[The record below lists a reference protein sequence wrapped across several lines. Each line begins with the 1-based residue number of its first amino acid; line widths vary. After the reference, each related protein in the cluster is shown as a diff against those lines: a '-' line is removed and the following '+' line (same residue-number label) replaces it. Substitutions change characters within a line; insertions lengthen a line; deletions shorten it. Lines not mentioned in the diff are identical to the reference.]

1 MTRGPGRRRGGAGLA
16 SRSVGVQVRVLAG
29 SLLVVLP
36 VLFGLVFAQLVHQN
50 QAASVLTLSL
60 GPAVELNNTALLD
73 MTEAEAGW
81 SQEVNGAV
89 PVIRYRLK
97 EDIVTADLDRV
108 AGAIA
113 SDSLDDS
120 RRGRYAPLL
129 ATQRAA
135 VRAWFEAADRAEA
148 DLGQSLSTTSTAEAD
163 AIRAFRDVR
172 DSNRALATAL
182 RTERD
187 SARREVRASSGT
199 ATALL
204 AVAVVLTTVLLAL
217 WGMLLRRSVSRPL
230 ERLRS
235 VVARHRDGDRD
246 AAADDTTG
254 AAEVRGLAADF
265 NGLTRANLVLQEQQA
280 SVLLLHQLA
289 LDVARVVHDAPD
301 IDSAVYAVCAILGEG
316 LGADRVLLY
325 THDEEGRVDQRTQWR
340 RYDLPDL
347 PPLPP
352 SLGQEVA
359 LVNEELRGAGTFFA
373 VPDFLEPVVQ
383 EQDRARRFYRATGAR
398 SLLMVPLGAGQRG
411 LGVLSV
417 MMVDGPRRWRRHE
430 IQAAQQCAGY
440 VAQSIV
446 ALRLRELQDDQVT
459 RLTELDRQKTDF
471 LATVSHELR
480 TPLTSIAGYLEMLED
495 GDYGELTRPQLD
507 ALGTI
512 RRNAVRLRGMIE
524 DLLVLNRIEASGV
537 QPSLQDV
544 SVARLL
550 GGVVEVLRPSAAA
563 AGVELQLAPVDPGL
577 VVRVDQQ
584 HMERT
589 FINLGSNAVKF
600 TPAGGRVD
608 LSARADGERV
618 VVTVSDTGIG
628 IPASEQSNLFQRF
641 FRASNATHKA
651 IPGTGL
657 GLAIA
662 RSIVAGHGGD
672 LELESVEGRGT
683 TIRVVLPL
691 VGPVP
696 AGNAA
701 RLDAV

>member
-1 MTRGPGRRRGGAGLA
+1 MTAGPRRRRGGAGLA
-16 SRSVGVQVRVLAG
+16 RRSVAVQVRVLAG

-36 VLFGLVFAQLVHQN
+36 LLFGLVFAQLVHQN

-60 GPAVELNNTALLD
+60 GPAVESNNTALLD
-73 MTEAEAGW
+73 MTEAESGW

-97 EDIVTADLDRV
+97 KDLVTADLDHV
-108 AGAIA
+108 GSAIA

-129 ATQRAA
+129 EAQRAA
-135 VRAWFEAADRAEA
+135 VQAWFDAAEKAEA
-148 DLGQSLSTTSTAEAD
+148 SLGQSLSVTSSTQAD
-163 AIRAFRDVR
+163 AIRAFRQVR
-172 DSNRALATAL
+172 DSNRALAAEL
-182 RTERD
+182 KAERD
-187 SARREVRASSGT
+187 RVRRDVRSSSGT

-217 WGMLLRRSVSRPL
+217 WGLLLRRSVSRPL
-230 ERLRS
+230 ERLRA

-246 AAADDTTG
+246 AAADDATG

-289 LDVARVVHDAPD
+289 LDVAREVHGAPD
-301 IDSAVYAVCAILGEG
+301 IDSAVYAVCAMLGEG
-316 LGADRVLLY
+316 LAADRVLLY
-325 THDEEGRVDQRTQWR
+325 THDEAGHIDQRTQWR

-359 LVNEELRGAGTFFA
+359 QVNEELRRAGSFFA

-383 EQDRARRFYRATGAR
+383 EQDRAKRFYRATGAR
-398 SLLMVPLGAGQRG
+398 SLLMVPLGVGQQG

-446 ALRLRELQDDQVT
+446 SLRLRELQDDQLT

-495 GDYGELTRPQLD
+495 GDYGDLTRSQLD

-544 SVARLL
+544 PVARLL

-563 AGVELQLAPVDPGL
+563 AGVDLRLAAVDPGL

-600 TPAGGRVD
+600 TPSGGRVD
-608 LSARADGERV
+608 LSAHADDDRV

-628 IPASEQSNLFQRF
+628 IPASEQANLFQRF
-641 FRASNATHKA
+641 FRASNATHQA

-672 LELESVEGRGT
+672 LELESVEGTGT
-683 TIRVVLPL
+683 TIRVLLPL
-691 VGPVP
+691 VGAVA